1 MTDSFVG
8 SVELT
13 NIVRDAL
20 TLLEDKNKK
29 VQKRGVK
36 ILSVLAQMGMYSG
49 SNNCPNVCMFFT
61 KVDNP

>member
-36 ILSVLAQMGMYSG
+36 ILSVLAQTGMYIS
-49 SNNCPNVCMFFT
+49 CHPVC
-61 KVDNP
+61 DR

>member
-1 MTDSFVG
+1 MTDSFIG

-13 NIVRDAL
+13 SIVEGSL

-36 ILSVLAQMGMYSG
+36 VLSALAQTGKHSLHHPAC
-49 SNNCPNVCMFFT
+49 NR
-61 KVDNP
+61 